1 MVQSNSPFLYSKVRL
16 PFKTI
21 SMKRIIKSTPITID
35 GAERTEFLIDDDTVL
50 LWDACEN
57 CCYQDWYDNSSCNAS
72 CADVHGC
79 GYTHTTYFEIF

>member
-1 MVQSNSPFLYSKVRL
+1 MVQSNSPFLYSKVKL

-35 GAERTEFLIDDDTVL
+35 GIERTEFLIDDDAVKIGE
-50 LWDACEN
+50 ACES
-57 CCYQDWYDNSSCNAS
+57 CYYQDWINETTRFDT

-79 GYTHTTYFEIF
+79 GYNHTTYFEIF